1 MNSLKTYQDPIYGD
15 IQLDEFSDQFIKHP
29 YFQRLKNIK
38 QLGLSYKVFNNVT
51 HTRFEHSIGVAYL
64 CKLAAKHLKLDDKL
78 IILVTIAGL
87 LHDIGHG
94 PQSHL
99 FDSYLESIFD
109 DKKDYYEHEYR
120 SVNIFKR
127 IVYDNKELQLYFSEE
142 DIQFICD
149 MILGDVKDKL
159 DKNRCIIE
167 LLNNKASKID
177 LDKLDYLNRDS
188 YYCHFNVENL
198 NYLGIIDSLKIIN
211 VDGLFELCYSY
222 ELKSEIDKLF
232 ERRFFNHLNIY
243 QNLEVKAWELSYL
256 DFLKNHE
263 YFISEI
269 FFDNFNIEKF
279 CLLTD
284 KTFDDIKCDYRIFLN
299 KFQNDKEMQISKELK
314 GTNLL
319 CKEYKVNYGANHEN
333 PVNRIIFYTKN
344 NSIERIN
351 ENNEVYEE
359 KFKYLCYKEENNL
372 NHDFSKYKEIYDKLA
387 ISHAISFVNTRL

>member
-15 IQLDEFSDQFIKHP
+15 IQLDEFSDQFINHQ

-38 QLGLSYKVFNNVT
+38 QLGLSYKVFNNLT

-64 CKLAAKHLKLDDKL
+64 CKLAATKLELDKKL

-99 FDSYLESIFD
+99 FDSYLESIFY

-127 IVYDNKELQLYFSEE
+127 IVYDNEELQLYFSEE
-142 DIQFICD
+142 DKQFICD

-159 DKNRCIIE
+159 DKNRCVIE

-177 LDKLDYLNRDS
+177 LDKLDYLNRDT
-188 YYCHFNVENL
+188 YYYHFNVENL

-211 VDGLFELCYSY
+211 VNGLFELCYSY

-232 ERRFFNHLNIY
+232 ERRFFNHFNIY
-243 QNLEVKAWELSYL
+243 QNVEIKAWELCCVDVLVRDKDLILS
-256 DFLKNHE
+256 
-263 YFISEI
+263 I
-269 FFDNFNIEKF
+269 FDTFNIDKF
-279 CLLTD
+279 CQLTD
-284 KTFDDIKCDYRIFLN
+284 DNYDVIKCDYRIFGD
-299 KFQNDKEMQISKELK
+299 KFQNDNKIEISKELQ

-333 PVNRIIFYTKN
+333 PVNRIIFYTEN
-344 NSIERIN
+344 NSIKRIN
-351 ENNEVYEE
+351 ENNRVYEE
-359 KFKYLCYKEENNL
+359 NYKYLCYKDNL
-372 NHDFSKYKEIYDKLA
+372 KHDLSKYEGIYNRLVF
-387 ISHAISFVNTRL
+387 SHTIPLIDTRL